1 MTLRPPDKRLLVL
14 DDDADVSFTI
24 CTIAKSAGH
33 DARAT
38 TSADEFLHL
47 VADWAPSHLIVDL
60 AMPEVDG
67 VEILK
72 RLADVAFDGAVI
84 VASGLGNRVLE
95 AAGRAAAENGL
106 NVSGVL
112 GKPFTPNRLRELLSD
127 KTHQPPLKA
136 PENWPQ
142 EFQVTRQTLTAGLA
156 EQQIGVYYQ
165 PKVSCATGKCIGFEA
180 LARWHH
186 PDIGIIMPDRFIPL
200 AEETG
205 LIGELTRQVFG
216 QSLRWFAESFRGTA
230 STIALNMSAKVIAD
244 ADLSEWLMTQCQVL
258 GLDPHQIVLE
268 ITESSSM
275 ENPIM
280 MLEFLTQFRIKGFS
294 LSIDDF
300 GVGYSSLI
308 QLARLPFS
316 EMKIDKMFV
325 ISAPQSEESQKI
337 AAAIVG
343 LARALGL
350 LVTAEGVEDQWT
362 LSFLAEIGCD
372 TAQGYFIGRPM
383 SPDATLT
390 WLKCPPTG
398 NGGH

>member
-1 MTLRPPDKRLLVL
+1 MTLGPPDKRLLVL

-24 CTIAKSAGH
+24 CTVAKGAGH

-60 AMPEVDG
+60 AMPDVDG

-72 RLADVAFDGAVI
+72 RLADIAFDGVVI

-136 PENWPQ
+136 PENRPQ

-165 PKVSCATGKCIGFEA
+165 PKVSCATEKCIGFEA

-186 PDIGIIMPDRFIPL
+186 PDIGIILPDRFIPL
-200 AEETG
+200 AEDTG

-216 QSLRWFAESFRGTA
+216 QALRWFAESFRGTNT
-230 STIALNMSAKVIAD
+230 TIALNMSVRVIAD
-244 ADLSEWLMTQCQVL
+244 AGLSEWLMTQCQEL

-316 EMKIDKMFV
+316 EMKIDKMFI

-372 TAQGYFIGRPM
+372 SAQGYFIARPM
-383 SPDATLT
+383 SPDDTLS
-390 WLKCPPTG
+390 WLANPPVID
-398 NGGH
+398 GGC

>member
-1 MTLRPPDKRLLVL
+1 MVL

-24 CTIAKSAGH
+24 CTVAKGAGH

-72 RLADVAFDGAVI
+72 RLADIAFDGVVI

-136 PENWPQ
+136 PENRPQ

-165 PKVSCATGKCIGFEA
+165 PKVSCATEKCIGFEA

-186 PDIGIIMPDRFIPL
+186 PDIGIILPDRFIPL
-200 AEETG
+200 AEDTG

-216 QSLRWFAESFRGTA
+216 QALRWFAESFRGTNT
-230 STIALNMSAKVIAD
+230 TIALNMSVRVIAD
-244 ADLSEWLMTQCQVL
+244 AGLSEWLMTQCQEL

-316 EMKIDKMFV
+316 EMKIDKMFI

-372 TAQGYFIGRPM
+372 SAQGYFIARPM
-383 SPDATLT
+383 SPDDTLS
-390 WLKCPPTG
+390 WLANPPVID
-398 NGGH
+398 GGC

>member
-1 MTLRPPDKRLLVL
+1 MTLGIPDKRLLVL

-47 VADWAPSHLIVDL
+47 VKDWTPSHLIVDL

-72 RLADVAFDGAVI
+72 RLADAAFDGVVI

-127 KTHQPPLKA
+127 KTHQPALKA
-136 PENWPQ
+136 PDNRPQ
-142 EFQVTRQTLTAGLA
+142 EFQLTRETLAAGLT

-186 PDIGIIMPDRFIPL
+186 PSIGIIMPDRFIPL

-205 LIGELTRQVFG
+205 LIGELTQQVFG
-216 QSLRWFAESFRGTA
+216 QSLRWFAESFRGTDT
-230 STIALNMSAKVIAD
+230 TIALNMSAKVIAD
-244 ADLSEWLMTQCQVL
+244 AGLSEWLMSQCQAL

-383 SPDATLT
+383 PPDAILE
-390 WLKCPPTG
+390 WLKCPPTA
-398 NGGH
+398 NRGH

>member
-1 MTLRPPDKRLLVL
+1 MTLGPPDKRLLVL

-24 CTIAKSAGH
+24 CTIAKGAGH

-72 RLADVAFDGAVI
+72 RLADIAFDGVVI

-136 PENWPQ
+136 PENRPQ

-165 PKVSCATGKCIGFEA
+165 PKVSCATEKCIGFEA

-216 QSLRWFAESFRGTA
+216 QALRWFAESFRGTNT
-230 STIALNMSAKVIAD
+230 TIALNMSARVIAD
-244 ADLSEWLMTQCQVL
+244 AGLSEWLMTQCQVL
-258 GLDPHQIVLE
+258 GLNPEQIILE

-325 ISAPQSEESQKI
+325 ISASQSEESQKI

-362 LSFLAEIGCD
+362 LSFLAEMGCD
-372 TAQGYFIGRPM
+372 SAQGYFIARPM
-383 SPDATLT
+383 SPDDTLS
-390 WLKCPPTG
+390 WLANPPVID
-398 NGGH
+398 GGC

>member
-1 MTLRPPDKRLLVL
+1 MTLGPPDKRLLVL

-24 CTIAKSAGH
+24 CTIAKGAGH

-72 RLADVAFDGAVI
+72 RLADIAFDGVVI

-127 KTHQPPLKA
+127 KTHQPHLKA
-136 PENWPQ
+136 PENRPQ

-165 PKVSCATGKCIGFEA
+165 PKVSCATEKCIGFEA

-205 LIGELTRQVFG
+205 LIGELTQQVFG
-216 QSLRWFAESFRGTA
+216 QALRWFAESFRGTNT
-230 STIALNMSAKVIAD
+230 TIALNMSARVIAD
-244 ADLSEWLMTQCQVL
+244 AGLSEWLMTQCQVL
-258 GLDPHQIVLE
+258 GLNPEQIILE

-325 ISAPQSEESQKI
+325 ISASQSEESQKI

-362 LSFLAEIGCD
+362 LSFLAEMGCD
-372 TAQGYFIGRPM
+372 SAQGYFIARPM
-383 SPDATLT
+383 SPDDTHS
-390 WLKCPPTG
+390 WLANPPG
-398 NGGH
+398 IDGGC

>member
-1 MTLRPPDKRLLVL
+1 MTLGPPDKRLLVL

-24 CTIAKSAGH
+24 CTIAKGAGH

-72 RLADVAFDGAVI
+72 RLADIAFDGVVI

-136 PENWPQ
+136 PENRPQ

-165 PKVSCATGKCIGFEA
+165 PKVSCATEKCIGFEA

-186 PDIGIIMPDRFIPL
+186 PDIGIILPDRFIPL
-200 AEETG
+200 AEDTG

-216 QSLRWFAESFRGTA
+216 QALRWFAESFRGTNT
-230 STIALNMSAKVIAD
+230 TIALNMSVRVIAD
-244 ADLSEWLMTQCQVL
+244 AGLSEWLMTQCQEL

-316 EMKIDKMFV
+316 EMKIDKMFI

-372 TAQGYFIGRPM
+372 SAQGYFIARPM
-383 SPDATLT
+383 SPDDTLS
-390 WLKCPPTG
+390 WLANPPVID
-398 NGGH
+398 GGC

>member
-1 MTLRPPDKRLLVL
+1 MTLGPPDKRLLVL

-24 CTIAKSAGH
+24 CTIAKGAGH

-72 RLADVAFDGAVI
+72 RLADIAFDGVVI

-136 PENWPQ
+136 PENRPQ

-165 PKVSCATGKCIGFEA
+165 PKVSCAT
-180 LARWHH
+180 
-186 PDIGIIMPDRFIPL
+186 
-200 AEETG
+200 
-205 LIGELTRQVFG
+205 
-216 QSLRWFAESFRGTA
+216 
-230 STIALNMSAKVIAD
+230 
-244 ADLSEWLMTQCQVL
+244 
-258 GLDPHQIVLE
+258 
-268 ITESSSM
+268 
-275 ENPIM
+275 
-280 MLEFLTQFRIKGFS
+280 
-294 LSIDDF
+294 
-300 GVGYSSLI
+300 
-308 QLARLPFS
+308 
-316 EMKIDKMFV
+316 
-325 ISAPQSEESQKI
+325 
-337 AAAIVG
+337 
-343 LARALGL
+343 
-350 LVTAEGVEDQWT
+350 
-362 LSFLAEIGCD
+362 
-372 TAQGYFIGRPM
+372 
-383 SPDATLT
+383 
-390 WLKCPPTG
+390 
-398 NGGH
+398 

>member
-1 MTLRPPDKRLLVL
+1 MTLGPPDKRLLVL

-24 CTIAKSAGH
+24 CTIAKGAGH

-72 RLADVAFDGAVI
+72 RLADIAFDGVVI

-127 KTHQPPLKA
+127 KTHQPHLKA
-136 PENWPQ
+136 PENRPQ

-186 PDIGIIMPDRFIPL
+186 PDIGIILPDRFIPL
-200 AEETG
+200 AEDTG

-216 QSLRWFAESFRGTA
+216 QALRWFAESFRGTNT
-230 STIALNMSAKVIAD
+230 TIALNMSARVIAD
-244 ADLSEWLMTQCQVL
+244 AGLSEWLMTQCQVL
-258 GLDPHQIVLE
+258 GLNPEQIVLE

-325 ISAPQSEESQKI
+325 ISASQSEESQKI

-350 LVTAEGVEDQWT
+350 LVAAEGVEDQWT

-383 SPDATLT
+383 PPDATLA
-390 WLKCPPTG
+390 WLTNPPAT
-398 NGGH
+398 NGVR